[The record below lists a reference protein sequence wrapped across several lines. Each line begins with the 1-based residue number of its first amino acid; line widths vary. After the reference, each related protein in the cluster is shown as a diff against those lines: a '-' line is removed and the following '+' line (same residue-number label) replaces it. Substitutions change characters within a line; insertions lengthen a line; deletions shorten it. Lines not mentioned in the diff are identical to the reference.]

1 MRVTFL
7 DFFLLEKSSTFV
19 WFLWHFPKSRFFLS
33 KKNSQSSTNLSR
45 RLLNLIRKKAFVIL
59 MKSFHSLHFIAVWF
73 FKNHFCICSLK
84 CILSKPTTVP
94 GVIIKANS
102 IYHRV
107 LISFSSSVICHV
119 LLFNL
124 QCFPHQF
131 FLSLLETFYLKSW
144 KQPTM
149 FSLKLQPT
157 RRSVKFCPKYV
168 LSFFKYVRK
177 ISPLGSFTLNRYK
190 WYWDHLRQ
198 MRENCL

>member
-7 DFFLLEKSSTFV
+7 DFFSLEKSSTFV

-73 FKNHFCICSLK
+73 LYMFFKMYTLTANNGARCHYKSEFNLSSRLNFIFFERHLSCTFIQFAMFPAPIFSLAFRNFLPEELETTHDVFSK
-84 CILSKPTTVP
+84 SPTNKTKREILSQ
-94 GVIIKANS
+94 
-102 IYHRV
+102 
-107 LISFSSSVICHV
+107 IC
-119 LLFNL
+119 
-124 QCFPHQF
+124 
-131 FLSLLETFYLKSW
+131 
-144 KQPTM
+144 
-149 FSLKLQPT
+149 
-157 RRSVKFCPKYV
+157 V